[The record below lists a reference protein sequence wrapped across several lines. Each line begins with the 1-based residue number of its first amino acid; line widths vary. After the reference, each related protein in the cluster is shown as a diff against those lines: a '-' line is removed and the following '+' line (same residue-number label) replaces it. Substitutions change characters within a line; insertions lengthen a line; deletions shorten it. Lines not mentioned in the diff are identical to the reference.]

1 MDIGYNNCLPR
12 STRSAFLSFSYPSFP
27 YLKQI
32 VKYILLQV
40 STFLLPRLSKI
51 LFKLCIF
58 QTEKKKKIPKTKPQ
72 KTQHTKKTKKCFL
85 CLERTYRAVSIGKT
99 ARFATSICLVTGRIH
114 RHELGKI
121 RQTSKI
127 RQLRGKIIFF
137 IKETNHS
144 ESYLTYFLNIWEP
157 PSHITTA

>member
-1 MDIGYNNCLPR
+1 MMDIGYNNCLPR

-58 QTEKKKKIPKTKPQ
+58 QTEKKKKKSPKQNPKKPNTQ
-72 KTQHTKKTKKCFL
+72 KKPKSVFCAWKEPTEL
-85 CLERTYRAVSIGKT
+85 
-99 ARFATSICLVTGRIH
+99 LV
-114 RHELGKI
+114 
-121 RQTSKI
+121 
-127 RQLRGKIIFF
+127 
-137 IKETNHS
+137 
-144 ESYLTYFLNIWEP
+144 
-157 PSHITTA
+157 

>member
-58 QTEKKKKIPKTKPQ
+58 QTEKKKKNPQNKTPKNPTHKKNQ
-72 KTQHTKKTKKCFL
+72 KVFS
-85 CLERTYRAVSIGKT
+85 VPGKNLQ
-99 ARFATSICLVTGRIH
+99 SC
-114 RHELGKI
+114 
-121 RQTSKI
+121 
-127 RQLRGKIIFF
+127 
-137 IKETNHS
+137 
-144 ESYLTYFLNIWEP
+144 
-157 PSHITTA
+157 